1 MSEMEF
7 LRTVPQLAELDE
19 LELNVMEEA
28 MTILDYEPGSIVL
41 EEGTPNR
48 AIHIVRKG
56 RVRVTRKVDQ
66 TEVALCDL
74 SEGQTF
80 GELSILGDGVT
91 TATLRAIP
99 KTRIFS
105 LSVSDLDFVLE
116 QSPAAAAKFWQAI
129 ARGLSTEGAAAEAGV
144 SSAVGARWF
153 REAGGMPPLTLAP
166 VSRRYLSF
174 AEREEIA
181 ILHSQMFGVREIARR
196 ISRSPD

>member
-7 LRTVPQLAELDE
+7 LRTVPQLADLDE

-41 EEGTPNR
+41 AEGTSNR

-74 SEGQTF
+74 AEGQTF

-105 LSVSDLDFVLE
+105 LSVSDLDFVLQ

-129 ARGLSTEGAAAEAGV
+129 ARDLGSRLVSTNEVVRSYFEVNRALVENPT
-144 SSAVGARWF
+144 F
-153 REAGGMPPLTLAP
+153 REAYAMCN
-166 VSRRYLSF
+166 R
-174 AEREEIA
+174 
-181 ILHSQMFGVREIARR
+181 
-196 ISRSPD
+196 

>member
-1 MSEMEF
+1 MSEIEF

-19 LELNVMEEA
+19 VELNVMEEA
-28 MTILDYEPGSIVL
+28 MTILDYEAGSIVL

-56 RVRVTRKVDQ
+56 RVRVTRKVDH
-66 TEVALCDL
+66 TEVSLCDL
-74 SEGQTF
+74 AAGQTF
-80 GELSILGDGVT
+80 GELSILGGGIT

-129 ARGLSTEGAAAEAGV
+129 ARDLGSRLVSTNEVVRSYFEVNRALVENPT
-144 SSAVGARWF
+144 F
-153 REAGGMPPLTLAP
+153 REAYAMCN
-166 VSRRYLSF
+166 R
-174 AEREEIA
+174 
-181 ILHSQMFGVREIARR
+181 
-196 ISRSPD
+196 